1 MFIEPKHPPSFRSL
15 DHKIPLIPK
24 VKPINIKP
32 YESSFMHKKKI
43 DKLVKKML
51 QNENIKH
58 NYNPFVSLILLV
70 KNKDNNLKLCVDYKQ
85 LNILIDDLMDESHG
99 SQLIFK
105 MDLRLGHHQVK
116 IYDEDI
122 EKITFKTHNGH
133 CKFKV

>member
-1 MFIEPKHPPSFRSL
+1 
-15 DHKIPLIPK
+15 
-24 VKPINIKP
+24 
-32 YESSFMHKKKI
+32 
-43 DKLVKKML
+43 ML

-70 KNKDNNLKLCVDYKQ
+70 KNKDNKLKLCVDYKQ
-85 LNILIDDLMDESHG
+85 LNILIDDLMGESHG

-105 MDLRLGHHQVK
+105 MDLRLRHHQVK

-122 EKITFKTHNGH
+122 KKITFKTHNGH